1 MQDKSAAATALAL
14 KCIYCLRTVGIEF
27 SRNASDDMKAA
38 RSYMNHAIDR
48 DDCCLLATIAAALY
62 FLQTRDY
69 FKAIKAYQMAI
80 YSIPFS
86 PLSP

>member
-1 MQDKSAAATALAL
+1 
-14 KCIYCLRTVGIEF
+14 
-27 SRNASDDMKAA
+27 MKAA

-62 FLQTRDY
+62 FIQTRDY
-69 FKAIKAYQMAI
+69 LKAIKAYQMAI
-80 YSIPFS
+80 YSSPLP

>member
-1 MQDKSAAATALAL
+1 MLGSGVKQPDQL
-14 KCIYCLRTVGIEF
+14 G
-27 SRNASDDMKAA
+27 NAGQIGCG
-38 RSYMNHAIDR
+38 NHAIDR

-62 FLQTRDY
+62 FIQTRDY